1 MNNTTDGQFTTNYDE
16 IDPRELFYALW
27 EMKFYI
33 GAITSV
39 FAFIS
44 ILYALALPNIYQSN
58 AILIPV
64 EDDSRMSG
72 MMAQYSGMASL
83 AGISLPG
90 ETITKTKEAIARI
103 ESYEFFSNYILPN
116 IKLENLFAVKQWDQ
130 LKNTI
135 TYKESIYKSDL
146 NEWVRKVKAPKSKVP
161 SSQEA
166 YRNFKEVLNVYE
178 DKNTLFVSIS
188 IEHESP
194 IIAQRW
200 VELITNQIDLVM
212 RAKDKQQALKA
223 VEYLNDLVPTIK
235 LEEIKKVISS
245 LQQEQLKR
253 LMMLEASESY
263 IFKYLELPI
272 VPEMKSNPKRSLI
285 VIIGTILGLVFSAIG
300 SLFFVHTRKKF
311 QKN

>member
-1 MNNTTDGQFTTNYDE
+1 MLEDLLAVKNWNRGNNT
-16 IDPRELFYALW
+16 L
-27 EMKFYI
+27 
-33 GAITSV
+33 
-39 FAFIS
+39 
-44 ILYALALPNIYQSN
+44 IY
-58 AILIPV
+58 
-64 EDDSRMSG
+64 
-72 MMAQYSGMASL
+72 
-83 AGISLPG
+83 
-90 ETITKTKEAIARI
+90 KEADFNS
-103 ESYEFFSNYILPN
+103 E
-116 IKLENLFAVKQWDQ
+116 
-130 LKNTI
+130 
-135 TYKESIYKSDL
+135 L
-146 NEWVRKVKAPKSKVP
+146 NQWVREAQPPLSKVP

-253 LMMLEASESY
+253 
-263 IFKYLELPI
+263 
-272 VPEMKSNPKRSLI
+272 
-285 VIIGTILGLVFSAIG
+285 
-300 SLFFVHTRKKF
+300 
-311 QKN
+311 